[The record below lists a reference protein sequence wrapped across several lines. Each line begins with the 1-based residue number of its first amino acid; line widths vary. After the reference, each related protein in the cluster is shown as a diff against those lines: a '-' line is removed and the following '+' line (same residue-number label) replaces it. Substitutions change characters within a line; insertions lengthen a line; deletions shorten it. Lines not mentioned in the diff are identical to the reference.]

1 MTQRS
6 GYGKNSRVE
15 NEEESQEAGYLS
27 ALLYQW
33 MNSIFKTGA
42 QRPLYQED
50 FLPLT
55 KDDSAFFLTNKLQ
68 AIWNEERDKSQKNGK
83 RPKLWKCLFKML
95 SVDDLLVIVFGQG
108 LCSTYL
114 LLYPLFLGYLV
125 SSLMSPET
133 EKNPLYYICA
143 LGLCFISL
151 VGTFGLHH
159 KGYRS
164 ELFGIRIS
172 SALRGLVYRTVSTL
186 RQTFCSIS
194 FSL

>member
-1 MTQRS
+1 MKQRS

-15 NEEESQEAGYLS
+15 NEEKSQEAGYLS

-68 AIWNEERDKSQKNGK
+68 AIWNEERDKSKKNGK

-186 RQTFCSIS
+186 RQTF
-194 FSL
+194 

>member
-68 AIWNEERDKSQKNGK
+68 AIWNEERDKSEKNGK

-95 SVDDLLVIVFGQG
+95 SVNDLLVIVFGQG

-133 EKNPLYYICA
+133 EKDRK
-143 LGLCFISL
+143 S
-151 VGTFGLHH
+151 V
-159 KGYRS
+159 
-164 ELFGIRIS
+164 
-172 SALRGLVYRTVSTL
+172 V
-186 RQTFCSIS
+186 
-194 FSL
+194 